1 MPKLISDIASRFG
14 SQCMVL
20 NIEAKKSNNNWEVYT
35 DCGREKTGIDVV
47 EWAKQANSMGAGEI
61 LLTSIDKE
69 GTQKGFDIELM
80 KSVTKNVNIPV
91 VASGGM
97 GSMKDFF
104 DVINQSEVDAVA
116 IACLL
121 YTSPSPRD

>member
-1 MPKLISDIASRFG
+1 M
-14 SQCMVL
+14 
-20 NIEAKKSNNNWEVYT
+20 
-35 DCGREKTGIDVV
+35 V

-80 KSVTKNVNIPV
+80 KSVTTNVNIPV

-116 IACLL
+116 IAHMLHYNKL
-121 YTSPSPRD
+121 NLINIRNQALEKKIKVRSFEK